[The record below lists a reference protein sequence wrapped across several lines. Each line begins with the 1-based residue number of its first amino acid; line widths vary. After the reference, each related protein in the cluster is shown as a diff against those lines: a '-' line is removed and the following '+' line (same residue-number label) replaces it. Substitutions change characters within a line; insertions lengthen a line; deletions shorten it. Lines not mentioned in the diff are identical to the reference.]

1 MPRRRS
7 PGPALYVFLSLSLAG
22 MVIISLFVNGHVQE
36 SILRVVTASEFWAP
50 KFREVSSLG
59 ILITAVDAPGNEVFN
74 DGDVRGARTR
84 MLAAN
89 DSLGHQLAALRRSL
103 PVGLRAVDSA
113 EVVAALDGIGAG
125 TLRMVGHA
133 DSLFTHFGAGR
144 IPLAARHM
152 ARMDAEFNRTLLSVR
167 HLRAQVSAAQD
178 ELIRSQRATTDAST
192 RLLRFASFAMLLLA
206 VGGGWLGFRL
216 AREAHAQ
223 TEARERTMLMLRAA
237 HQELE
242 SFSYSVAH
250 DLRAPLR
257 SISGFSEALV
267 EDNAAQLDPRGR
279 GHLEKILGATARM
292 TALIEDLLSLS
303 RVTRQP
309 LATMPLDLTA
319 LAHEV
324 IADLRAQDPGR
335 EVIVTIA
342 PGLRTEADRSL
353 TRALLQ
359 NLLGNAWK
367 FTRRTPGARIEV
379 GRETGTGPHP
389 DAFFVRD
396 NGAGFDD
403 AYAAKLFG
411 AFQRLHTTAEFEG
424 TGVGL
429 ATVRRIV
436 RRHGGEVWGTGKVG
450 GGATFHF
457 TLRG

>member
-1 MPRRRS
+1 
-7 PGPALYVFLSLSLAG
+7 
-22 MVIISLFVNGHVQE
+22 MVIISLFVNGHVND

-50 KFREVSSLG
+50 KFQQVSSLG
-59 ILITAVDAPGNEVFN
+59 ILITAVDAPGNEVFL
-74 DGDVRGARTR
+74 DGDVRGARAR
-84 MLAAN
+84 MLVAD
-89 DSLGHQLAALRRSL
+89 DSLVHQLAMLRRTL
-103 PVGLRAVDSA
+103 PVGLGAEDSA

-125 TLRMVGHA
+125 VLQMVGHA
-133 DSLFTHFGAGR
+133 DTLFTHFGAGR
-144 IPLAARHM
+144 VSAAAQHM
-152 ARMDAEFNRTLLSVR
+152 ARMDAEFNRTLLVVR
-167 HLRAQVSAAQD
+167 RLRAEVSAAQD
-178 ELIRSQRATTDAST
+178 ELIRTQRATTDAST
-192 RLLRFASFAMLLLA
+192 RLLRLASLAMLVLA

-216 AREAHAQ
+216 AREARAQ

-267 EDNAAQLDPRGR
+267 EDNGAQLDAKGR
-279 GHLEKILGATARM
+279 GHLEKILAASGRM
-292 TALIEDLLSLS
+292 AALIEDLLSLS

-319 LAHEV
+319 MAHEV
-324 IADLRAQDPGR
+324 VADLRAQDPGR
-335 EVIVTIA
+335 EVTVAIA

-367 FTRRTPGARIEV
+367 FTRRTPGARIEF
-379 GRETGTGPHP
+379 GRESGTGPHP

-411 AFQRLHTTAEFEG
+411 AFQRLHPTSEFEG

-436 RRHGGEVWGTGKVG
+436 RRHGGEVWGTGRVG

>member
-1 MPRRRS
+1 
-7 PGPALYVFLSLSLAG
+7 
-22 MVIISLFVNGHVQE
+22 MVIISLFVNVHVRD
-36 SILRVVTASEFWAP
+36 SIIRVVTASEFWAP
-50 KFREVSSLG
+50 KFQEVSSLG

-74 DGDVRGARTR
+74 DGDVVGARAR
-84 MLAAN
+84 MVAAN
-89 DSLGHQLAALRRSL
+89 DSLQRQLAVLKRSL
-103 PVGLRAVDSA
+103 PAGLRPADS
-113 EVVAALDGIGAG
+113 VTVIRALDSIGE
-125 TLRMVGHA
+125 RIVPMVAHA
-133 DSLFTHFGAGR
+133 ESLFTQFSAGR
-144 IPLAARHM
+144 LPQAARQM
-152 ARMDAEFNRTLLSVR
+152 ARMDAEFNRTLRSVR
-167 HLRAQVSAAQD
+167 RLRAQVSAAQD
-178 ELIRSQRATTDAST
+178 ELIRAQRVTTDAST
-192 RLLRFASFAMLLLA
+192 RLLRFASLAMLVLA

-216 AREAHAQ
+216 AREARAQ
-223 TEARERTMLMLRAA
+223 AEARERTMVMLRAA

-267 EDNAAQLDPRGR
+267 EDSGAQLDARGR
-279 GHLEKILGATARM
+279 SHLEKILGASARM
-292 TALIEDLLSLS
+292 AALIEDLLSLS

-319 LAHEV
+319 MAHEV
-324 IADLRAQDPGR
+324 IAELRAADPGR
-335 EVIVTIA
+335 EVTVTIA

-367 FTRRTPGARIEV
+367 FTRRTPGARIDF
-379 GRETGTGPHP
+379 GRESGAGPHP
-389 DAFFVRD
+389 DAFFIRD

-403 AYAAKLFG
+403 AYATKLFG

>member
-1 MPRRRS
+1 
-7 PGPALYVFLSLSLAG
+7 
-22 MVIISLFVNGHVQE
+22 MVVISLFVNGHVQD
-36 SILRVVTASEFWAP
+36 SIIRVVTASEFWAP

-59 ILITAVDAPGNEVFN
+59 VLVTAVDAPGNEVFN
-74 DGDVRGARTR
+74 DGDLPGARTR
-84 MLAAN
+84 MLEAN
-89 DSLGHQLAALRRSL
+89 DSLQRQLTTLRRSL
-103 PVGLRAVDSA
+103 PAGLRPADSA
-113 EVVAALDGIGAG
+113 AVTRTLDSIAAGIAPMVA
-125 TLRMVGHA
+125 HA
-133 DSLFTHFGAGR
+133 DSLFAQFSAGR
-144 IPLAARHM
+144 LPQAARQM
-152 ARMDAEFNRTLLSVR
+152 ARMDAEFNRTLRSVR
-167 HLRAQVSAAQD
+167 RLRGQVSAAQD
-178 ELIRSQRATTDAST
+178 ELIRAQRATTDAST
-192 RLLRFASFAMLLLA
+192 RLLRLASLAMLFLA

-216 AREAHAQ
+216 AREARAQ
-223 TEARERTMLMLRAA
+223 AEAREEMMVMLRAA

-267 EDNAAQLDPRGR
+267 EDNGAQLDARGR
-279 GHLEKILGATARM
+279 GHLEKILGASARM
-292 TALIEDLLSLS
+292 ATLIEDLLSLS

-319 LAHEV
+319 MAHEV
-324 IADLRAQDPGR
+324 VADLRAADPRR
-335 EVIVTIA
+335 EVAITIA

-359 NLLGNAWK
+359 NLFGNAWK
-367 FTRRTPGARIEV
+367 FTRRTAGARIEF
-379 GRETGTGPHP
+379 GRESGQGPHP

-424 TGVGL
+424 SGVGL

>member
-1 MPRRRS
+1 
-7 PGPALYVFLSLSLAG
+7 
-22 MVIISLFVNGHVQE
+22 MVVISLFVNGHVQK
-36 SILRVVTASEFWAP
+36 SIIRVVTASEFWAP
-50 KFREVSSLG
+50 KFREVSTLG
-59 ILITAVDAPGNEVFN
+59 ILITAVNAPGNEVFN
-74 DGDVRGARTR
+74 DGDVAGARGR
-84 MLAAN
+84 MAAAR
-89 DSLGHQLAALRRSL
+89 DSLDRQLAELRGSL
-103 PVGLRAVDSA
+103 PAGLRPADSA
-113 EVVAALDGIGAG
+113 EVAGDLAEIGAG
-125 TLRMVGHA
+125 VGRMVAHA
-133 DSLFTHFGAGR
+133 ESLFVLFRPGR
-144 IPLAARHM
+144 IPEAARHM
-152 ARMDAEFNRTLLSVR
+152 ARMDAEFNRTLLAVR
-167 HLRAQVSAAQD
+167 HLRADVSAAQD
-178 ELIRSQRATTDAST
+178 ELILAQRAATDASS
-192 RLLRFASFAMLLLA
+192 RLLRLASLAMLLLA

-216 AREAHAQ
+216 AHEARAQ
-223 TEARERTMLMLRAA
+223 AEAREATMAQLRAA

-257 SISGFSEALV
+257 GIAGFSEALV
-267 EDNAAQLDPRGR
+267 EDSGPRLDARGR
-279 GHLEKILGATARM
+279 GHLEKILGASARM
-292 TALIEDLLSLS
+292 SALIEDLLDLA

-319 LAHEV
+319 MAHEV
-324 IADLRAQDPGR
+324 VAELRAQDPGR
-335 EVIVTIA
+335 EVAVTIA

-367 FTRRTPGARIEV
+367 FTRRTPGARIEF
-379 GRETGTGPHP
+379 GREGREGRHP

-436 RRHGGEVWGTGKVG
+436 RRHGGEVWGEGKVG
-450 GGATFHF
+450 AGATFHF